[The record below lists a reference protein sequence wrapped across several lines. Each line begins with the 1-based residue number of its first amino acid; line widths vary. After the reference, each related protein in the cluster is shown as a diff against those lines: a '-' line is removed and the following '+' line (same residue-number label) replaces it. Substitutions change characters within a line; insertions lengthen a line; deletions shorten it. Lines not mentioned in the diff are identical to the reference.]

1 MKGKTIIELKDVK
14 TGAVK
19 RVEHGN
25 TFQTAVLEKLFK
37 PMGALGLTLASVDAN
52 QWQTL
57 VGGIMAFD
65 KTIEIGTQ
73 YPPQDVNMIANGA
86 YNVVNNG
93 NPTELGTWNAS
104 ESSVSKDE
112 IVMTYDYTTSQGNGT
127 INSVCLTSYNGGL
140 AGIGNASNT
149 ALSESSKVNPYVG
162 SYKNFNLL
170 GNEKYLCI
178 DDSYIYV
185 LDKDGTTLSI
195 KKRWTNISGID
206 LIRGLTASEFDE
218 TYTMTLP
225 NAYSSIQLF
234 NNGFVIDEGK
244 FAMIRTDNDTYKV
257 IVVDVANRSISSE
270 LTVPKQGSAYFVAGT
285 DNLQIAQKHTS
296 NDVNYVSIYDTNT
309 AQWISDVECG
319 NVALEYVLNI
329 GGRYYYQDDNSYWYC
344 ACNGVLVPTNYYWQP
359 TNRRGIG
366 TYLKTMDRLKFS
378 TSQGYE
384 SFDSDFGI
392 PAMYL
397 ATINNLEEAIVK
409 DNTKTMKI
417 IYVLTRR

>member
-37 PMGALGLTLASVDAN
+37 PMGALGLTMASVNAN

-65 KTIEIGTQ
+65 KTIEVGTQ
-73 YPPQDVNMIANGA
+73 YPPQNVNMTANGA

-112 IVMTYDYTTSQGNGT
+112 IVMTYDYSTSQGNGT

-149 ALSESSKVNPYVG
+149 ALSKSSKVNPYVT
-162 SYKNFNLL
+162 YEYFDLL
-170 GNEKYLCI
+170 DREKYLCM

-185 LDKDGTTLSI
+185 LDKDGATISI
-195 KKRWTNISGID
+195 KKRWANFSGID
-206 LIRGLTASEFDE
+206 LIRGLTASTFDE
-218 TYTMTLP
+218 TYTMSLP
-225 NAYSSIQLF
+225 NAYSSIALSS
-234 NNGFVIDEGK
+234 GYVIDEGK
-244 FAMIRTDNDTYKV
+244 FAMKRTDNDTYKV

-270 LTVPKQGSAYFVAGT
+270 FTIPNLGSAYFVAGT

-296 NDVNYVSIYDTNT
+296 NDVNYISIYDINT

-319 NVALEYVLNI
+319 NLSLEYVLNI
-329 GGRYYYQDDNSYWYC
+329 GGRYYYQTNDSYWYC
-344 ACNGVLVPTNYYWQP
+344 ANNGVLVPTNYYWAP
-359 TNRRGIG
+359 NTNRGIG

-378 TSQGYE
+378 SSLGYE
-384 SFDSDFGI
+384 SFDSDIGI

-417 IYVLTRR
+417 IYVLSRR